1 VVVENK
7 SYSLSFH
14 YRTTN
19 QRDAARALISRIV
32 AELSPP
38 PRIVLG
44 KSVVNV
50 MPPTASHKG
59 TALLEYMR
67 RLDCN
72 AALYVGDDVTDE
84 DVFAL
89 RDARILTV
97 RIGRKNVPRLGIF
110 YKDRQKSP
118 RCFGCS
124 SRSPTRAFTRG
135 AAARNR
141 ESLSLRSI
149 PTNSLSS
156 ILELASF
163 SMR

>member
-1 VVVENK
+1 MPQPFLHFGDVAFMGEGENGPVT
-7 SYSLSFH
+7 H
-14 YRTTN
+14 
-19 QRDAARALISRIV
+19 ALQ
-32 AELSPP
+32 
-38 PRIVLG
+38 
-44 KSVVNV
+44 
-50 MPPTASHKG
+50 H
-59 TALLEYMR
+59 
-67 RLDCN
+67 DCS

-124 SRSPTRAFTRG
+124 SRSPTKVFTPG
-135 AAARNR
+135 VVAMNR
-141 ESLSLRSI
+141 QSLILLRI